1 MEKSKGV
8 KQQYTCTKSV
18 KAEPCDLYTAQK
30 LIGRKFYK
38 DDCEN
43 MRGYL
48 VEYEDG
54 YISWSPKSVFDKSYV
69 LTETYVDRMK
79 FEFAELHEHIVK
91 ATRALYSLGL
101 MDSYKRMMLSKQ
113 LEHMQGYADVLYD
126 RIVLSC
132 PELAIKNE
140 HSKICNDVAKGGSL

>member
-1 MEKSKGV
+1 MKNSKEV
-8 KQQYTCTKSV
+8 KQQYTGIKSV

-43 MRGYL
+43 MSGYL
-48 VEYEDG
+48 VVYEDG
-54 YISWSPKSVFDKSYV
+54 YISWSPKSVFDKCYV

-79 FEFAELHEHIVK
+79 FELAELHERIAK

-101 MDSYKRMMLSKQ
+101 MNSYERIMLSKQ
-113 LEHMQGYADVLYD
+113 LEHMQGYADALYN

-140 HSKICNDVAKGGSL
+140 HSKFCNDVPKGGTL